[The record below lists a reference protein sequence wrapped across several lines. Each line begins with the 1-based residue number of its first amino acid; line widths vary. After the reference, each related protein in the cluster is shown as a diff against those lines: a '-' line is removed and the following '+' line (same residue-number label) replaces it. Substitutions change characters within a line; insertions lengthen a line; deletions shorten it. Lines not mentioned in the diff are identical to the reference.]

1 MTQITSN
8 LSSPLQT
15 PGQQTGCTLDV
26 IVHAIDAHDKELQ
39 LINEQIHKNPELAF
53 EEFKAHDNITTL
65 LKDLGFSVTKHAYG
79 LATAFVAEYGSG
91 GRVVAFNAEYDAL
104 PGIGHACGHNLIA
117 TSSIGAYLGVVAALK
132 ASTLPGRVRLI
143 GTPAEEDGGGKIKLI
158 EAGAYED
165 VDACLMVHPAAH
177 KRFPDGVTGVSY
189 VTSNAIVKFRARF
202 TGKPAHAAGAPWQ
215 GINALDAVLS
225 YNGVSMLRQQIQPH
239 ERIHGVIVE
248 GGTKP
253 NVITASGTV
262 DYFLQ
267 SAKQATTILSTESNK
282 TEIVNGAFICCS
294 REAYADL
301 RPNKALC
308 ANYDSAMATLG
319 FPVASSGATQPG
331 STDMGKSLFTVN
343 GRFRYHSLPIDI
355 HSFNIRPCET
365 VQANI
370 LIAICT
376 LGNVT
381 YVCPGFHG
389 GFAVPA
395 DPGAFNHTPSFT
407 KAAGTSKAYELALNT
422 AKGMAVVGWNVLS
435 DDSLAES
442 VRNDF
447 EEDKKMREASRR

>member
-65 LKDLGFSVTKHAYG
+65 LEDLGFSVTKHAYG

-117 TSSIGAYLGVVAALK
+117 TSSIGAFLGVVAALK

-202 TGKPAHAAGAPWQ
+202 TGKPAHAAGAPWR
-215 GINALDAVLS
+215 GGSTVA
-225 YNGVSMLRQQIQPH
+225 GRQCARRGLFILQWSF
-239 ERIHGVIVE
+239 
-248 GGTKP
+248 
-253 NVITASGTV
+253 NVKATNTAPRENPCGTV
-262 DYFLQ
+262 DYFCRSTSLEE
-267 SAKQATTILSTESNK
+267 AEALKDRVIKCFDGAAIATGCLVEYET
-282 TEIVNGAFICCS
+282 

-301 RPNKALC
+301 RPNKSLC

-331 STDMGKSLFTVN
+331 STDM
-343 GRFRYHSLPIDI
+343 
-355 HSFNIRPCET
+355 
-365 VQANI
+365 
-370 LIAICT
+370 
-376 LGNVT
+376 GNVT

-447 EEDKKMREASRR
+447 EEDKKIRQASRR

>member
-15 PGQQTGCTLDV
+15 PGQQAGCTLDV
-26 IVHAIDAHDKELQ
+26 IVHAIGAHDKELQ

-65 LKDLGFSVTKHAYG
+65 LEDLGFSVTKHAYG

-117 TSSIGAYLGVVAALK
+117 TSSIGAFLGVVAALK

-215 GINALDAVLS
+215 GINALDAVCLS

-262 DYFLQ
+262 DYFCRSTSLEE
-267 SAKQATTILSTESNK
+267 AEALKDRVIKCFDGAAIAT
-282 TEIVNGAFICCS
+282 GCS
-294 REAYADL
+294 VEYETREAYADL

-308 ANYDSAMATLG
+308 ANYDSAMETLG
-319 FPVASSGATQPG
+319 FPVASAGATQPG
-331 STDMGKSLFTVN
+331 STDM
-343 GRFRYHSLPIDI
+343 
-355 HSFNIRPCET
+355 
-365 VQANI
+365 
-370 LIAICT
+370 
-376 LGNVT
+376 GNVT

>member
-15 PGQQTGCTLDV
+15 PSQQTGYTLDV

-65 LKDLGFSVTKHAYG
+65 LEDLGFSVTKHAYG

-117 TSSIGAYLGVVAALK
+117 TSSIGAFLGVVAALK

-215 GINALDAVLS
+215 GINALDAVCLS

-262 DYFLQ
+262 DYFCRSTSLEE
-267 SAKQATTILSTESNK
+267 AEALKDRVIKCFDGAAIAT
-282 TEIVNGAFICCS
+282 GCS
-294 REAYADL
+294 VEYETREAYADL

-331 STDMGKSLFTVN
+331 STDMG
-343 GRFRYHSLPIDI
+343 
-355 HSFNIRPCET
+355 
-365 VQANI
+365 
-370 LIAICT
+370 
-376 LGNVT
+376 NVT

-407 KAAGTSKAYELALNT
+407 KAAGTSKAYELAINT

-435 DDSLAES
+435 DDSLAER
-442 VRNDF
+442 VRIDF

>member
-65 LKDLGFSVTKHAYG
+65 LEDLGFSVTKHAYG

-117 TSSIGAYLGVVAALK
+117 TSSIGAFLGVVAALK

-215 GINALDAVLS
+215 GVNALDAVCLS

-262 DYFLQ
+262 DYFCRSTSLEE
-267 SAKQATTILSTESNK
+267 AEALKDRVIKCFDGAAIATGCLVEYET
-282 TEIVNGAFICCS
+282 

-301 RPNKALC
+301 RPNKSLC

-331 STDMGKSLFTVN
+331 STDM
-343 GRFRYHSLPIDI
+343 
-355 HSFNIRPCET
+355 
-365 VQANI
+365 
-370 LIAICT
+370 
-376 LGNVT
+376 GNVT

-447 EEDKKMREASRR
+447 EEDKKIRQASRR

>member
-215 GINALDAVLS
+215 GINALDA
-225 YNGVSMLRQQIQPH
+225 PH

-262 DYFLQ
+262 DYFCRSTSLEE
-267 SAKQATTILSTESNK
+267 AEALKDRVIKCFDGAAIAT
-282 TEIVNGAFICCS
+282 GCS
-294 REAYADL
+294 VEYETREAYADL

-331 STDMGKSLFTVN
+331 STDM
-343 GRFRYHSLPIDI
+343 
-355 HSFNIRPCET
+355 
-365 VQANI
+365 
-370 LIAICT
+370 
-376 LGNVT
+376 GNVT

>member
-65 LKDLGFSVTKHAYG
+65 LEDLGFSVTKHAYG

-117 TSSIGAYLGVVAALK
+117 TSSIGAFLGVVAALK

-215 GINALDAVLS
+215 GINALDAVCLS

-262 DYFLQ
+262 DYFCRSTSLEE
-267 SAKQATTILSTESNK
+267 AEALKDRVIKCFDGAAIAT
-282 TEIVNGAFICCS
+282 GCS
-294 REAYADL
+294 VEYETREAYADL

-331 STDMGKSLFTVN
+331 STDMG
-343 GRFRYHSLPIDI
+343 
-355 HSFNIRPCET
+355 
-365 VQANI
+365 
-370 LIAICT
+370 
-376 LGNVT
+376 NVT

-407 KAAGTSKAYELALNT
+407 KAAGTSKAYELAINT

-435 DDSLAES
+435 DDSLAER
-442 VRNDF
+442 VRIDF

>member
-1 MTQITSN
+1 MTQITSG
-8 LSSPLQT
+8 LSSITPT
-15 PGQQTGCTLDV
+15 PGQQPGGTLDV
-26 IVHAIDAHDKELQ
+26 IVQAIDAHDKELQ

-53 EEFKAHDNITTL
+53 EEFKAHDNITKL
-65 LKDLGFSVTKHAYG
+65 LEDLGFSVTKHAYG

-117 TSSIGAYLGVVAALK
+117 TSSIGAFLGVVAALK

-143 GTPAEEDGGGKIKLI
+143 GTPAEEDGGGKINLI
-158 EAGAYED
+158 DAGAYED

-177 KRFPDGVTGVSY
+177 KRFPEGVTGVSY
-189 VTSNAIVKFRARF
+189 VKSNAIVKFRARF

-215 GINALDAVLS
+215 GINALDAVCLS

-262 DYFLQ
+262 DYFVRSTSLEE
-267 SAKQATTILSTESNK
+267 AEALKDRVIKCFDGAAIAT
-282 TEIVNGAFICCS
+282 GCS
-294 REAYADL
+294 VEYETREAYADL

-308 ANYDSAMATLG
+308 ANYDSAMETLG

-331 STDMGKSLFTVN
+331 STDM
-343 GRFRYHSLPIDI
+343 
-355 HSFNIRPCET
+355 
-365 VQANI
+365 
-370 LIAICT
+370 
-376 LGNVT
+376 GNVT

-407 KAAGTSKAYELALNT
+407 KAAGTSKAYELAINT

-435 DDSLAES
+435 DDSLAER

>member
-8 LSSPLQT
+8 LSSPLQA
-15 PGQQTGCTLDV
+15 PGQQAGCTLDV

-65 LKDLGFSVTKHAYG
+65 LEDLGFSVTKHAYG

-117 TSSIGAYLGVVAALK
+117 TSSIGAFLGVVAALK

-215 GINALDAVLS
+215 GINTLDAVCLS

-262 DYFLQ
+262 DYFCRSTSLEE
-267 SAKQATTILSTESNK
+267 AEALKDRVIKCFDGAAIAT
-282 TEIVNGAFICCS
+282 GCS
-294 REAYADL
+294 VEYETREAYADL

-331 STDMGKSLFTVN
+331 STDM
-343 GRFRYHSLPIDI
+343 
-355 HSFNIRPCET
+355 
-365 VQANI
+365 
-370 LIAICT
+370 
-376 LGNVT
+376 GNVT

-435 DDSLAES
+435 DDSLAEG

-447 EEDKKMREASRR
+447 EEDKKMRESSRR

>member
-215 GINALDAVLS
+215 GINALDAVCLS

-262 DYFLQ
+262 DYFCRSTSLEE
-267 SAKQATTILSTESNK
+267 AEALKDRVIKCFDGAAIAT
-282 TEIVNGAFICCS
+282 GCS
-294 REAYADL
+294 VEYETREAYADL

-331 STDMGKSLFTVN
+331 STDM
-343 GRFRYHSLPIDI
+343 
-355 HSFNIRPCET
+355 
-365 VQANI
+365 
-370 LIAICT
+370 
-376 LGNVT
+376 GNVT

>member
-1 MTQITSN
+1 MTQITSG
-8 LSSPLQT
+8 LSSPPPA
-15 PGQQTGCTLDV
+15 PGQQPGGTLDI

-39 LINEQIHKNPELAF
+39 LINEEIHKNPELAF
-53 EEFKAHDNITTL
+53 EEFKAHDNITKL
-65 LKDLGFSVTKHAYG
+65 LEDLGFSVTKHAYG

-117 TSSIGAYLGVVAALK
+117 TSSIGAFLGVVAALK

-143 GTPAEEDGGGKIKLI
+143 GTPAEEDGGGKINLI
-158 EAGAYED
+158 DAGAYED

-189 VTSNAIVKFRARF
+189 VTSNAVVKFRARF

-215 GINALDAVLS
+215 GINALDAVCLS

-262 DYFLQ
+262 DYFVRSTSLEE
-267 SAKQATTILSTESNK
+267 AEVLKDRVIKCFDGAAIAT
-282 TEIVNGAFICCS
+282 GCS
-294 REAYADL
+294 VEYETREAYADL

-308 ANYDSAMATLG
+308 ANYDSVMETLG

-331 STDMGKSLFTVN
+331 STDM
-343 GRFRYHSLPIDI
+343 
-355 HSFNIRPCET
+355 
-365 VQANI
+365 
-370 LIAICT
+370 
-376 LGNVT
+376 GNVT

-407 KAAGTSKAYELALNT
+407 KAAGTSEAYELAINT

-435 DDSLAES
+435 DDSLAER

>member
-1 MTQITSN
+1 MTQITSD
-8 LSSPLQT
+8 LFSST
-15 PGQQTGCTLDV
+15 PTPDEQATDTLDA

-53 EEFKAHDNITTL
+53 EEFKAHDNITKL
-65 LKDLGFSVTKHAYG
+65 LEDLGFSVTKHAYG

-117 TSSIGAYLGVVAALK
+117 TSSIGAFLGVVAALK
-132 ASTLPGRVRLI
+132 ASTRPGRVRLI
-143 GTPAEEDGGGKIKLI
+143 GTPAEEDGGGKINLI
-158 EAGAYED
+158 DAGAYED

-215 GINALDAVLS
+215 GINALDAVCLS

-262 DYFLQ
+262 DYFVRSTSLEE
-267 SAKQATTILSTESNK
+267 AEALKDRVIKCFDGAAIAT
-282 TEIVNGAFICCS
+282 GCS
-294 REAYADL
+294 VEYETREAYADL

-308 ANYDSAMATLG
+308 ANYDSAMETLG

-331 STDMGKSLFTVN
+331 STDM
-343 GRFRYHSLPIDI
+343 
-355 HSFNIRPCET
+355 
-365 VQANI
+365 
-370 LIAICT
+370 
-376 LGNVT
+376 GNVT

-435 DDSLAES
+435 DDSLAER

>member
-15 PGQQTGCTLDV
+15 PGQQAGCTLDV

-53 EEFKAHDNITTL
+53 EEFKAHDNITNL
-65 LKDLGFSVTKHAYG
+65 LEDLGFSVTKHAYG

-117 TSSIGAYLGVVAALK
+117 TSSIGAFLGVVAALK

-158 EAGAYED
+158 EARAYED

-215 GINALDAVLS
+215 GINALDAVCLS

-262 DYFLQ
+262 DYFCRSTSLEE
-267 SAKQATTILSTESNK
+267 AEALKDRVIKCFDGAAIAT
-282 TEIVNGAFICCS
+282 GCS
-294 REAYADL
+294 VEYETREAYADL

-331 STDMGKSLFTVN
+331 STDM
-343 GRFRYHSLPIDI
+343 
-355 HSFNIRPCET
+355 
-365 VQANI
+365 
-370 LIAICT
+370 
-376 LGNVT
+376 GNVT

-447 EEDKKMREASRR
+447 EEDKKIREASRR